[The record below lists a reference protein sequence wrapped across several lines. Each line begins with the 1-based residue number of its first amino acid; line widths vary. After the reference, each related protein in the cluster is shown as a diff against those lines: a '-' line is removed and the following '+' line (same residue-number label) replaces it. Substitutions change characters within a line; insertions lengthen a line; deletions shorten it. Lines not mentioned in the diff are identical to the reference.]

1 MSRIG
6 QKPVVVHEGVDV
18 RVVGLTVTAKGK
30 LGDRSITV
38 TDDVTV
44 KLEDGRVW
52 GAPADDGKRARTMW
66 GTTRSLIGS
75 LVKGV
80 DEGYTRI
87 LEINGVGY
95 RAAVEGN
102 TLNLQLGY
110 SHPINFP
117 IPEGIKIATERNV
130 ITISGN
136 DKQAVGQV
144 SAKIRSYRPPEPY
157 KGKGVKYRD
166 EVIHRKEGK
175 KK

>member
-1 MSRIG
+1 MSRVG
-6 QKPVVVHEGVDV
+6 QKPVVVPEGVDV

-30 LGDRSITV
+30 LGERSITV

-44 KLEDGRVW
+44 KLEDGQVW
-52 GAPADDGKRARTMW
+52 VAPVGDGKRARTMW
-66 GTTRSLIGS
+66 GTTRSLIDG

-80 DEGYTRI
+80 DEGFTRI
-87 LEINGVGY
+87 LDINGVGY
-95 RAAVEGN
+95 RAAVDGK

-110 SHPINFP
+110 SHPVNFP
-117 IPEGIKIATERNV
+117 IPEGIKIVTERNV

-144 SAKIRSYRPPEPY
+144 SAKIRSFRPPEPY

>member
-1 MSRIG
+1 MSRVG
-6 QKPVVVHEGVDV
+6 QKPVVVPEGVDV

-30 LGDRSITV
+30 LGERSITV

-52 GAPADDGKRARTMW
+52 VAPADDGKRARTMW

>member
-1 MSRIG
+1 MSRVG
-6 QKPVVVHEGVDV
+6 KNPVVVPEGVDV

-30 LGDRSITV
+30 LGERSISV

-44 KLEDGRVW
+44 KLEDGQIWV
-52 GAPADDGKRARTMW
+52 APVGSGKRARTMW
-66 GTTRSLIGS
+66 GTTRSLIDS

-80 DEGYTRI
+80 DEGFSRI
-87 LEINGVGY
+87 LDINGVGY

-102 TLNLQLGY
+102 ILNLQLGY
-110 SHPINFP
+110 SHPIQFP
-117 IPEGIKIATERNV
+117 IPEGIKIAAERSV
-130 ITISGN
+130 ITISGV

-144 SAKIRSYRPPEPY
+144 SAKIRAFRPPEPY

-166 EVIHRKEGK
+166 EIIHRKEGK

>member
-6 QKPVVVHEGVDV
+6 QKPVVVPEGVDV

-30 LGDRSITV
+30 LGERSITV
-38 TDDVTV
+38 TNDVTV

-52 GAPADDGKRARTMW
+52 VAPADDGKRARTMW

-80 DEGYTRI
+80 DEGYTSI

-95 RAAVEGN
+95 RAAVDGN

>member
-1 MSRIG
+1 MSRVG
-6 QKPVVVHEGVDV
+6 QKPVVVPEGVDV

-30 LGDRSITV
+30 LGERSITV

-44 KLEDGRVW
+44 KLEDGQVW
-52 GAPADDGKRARTMW
+52 VAPVGDGKRARTMW
-66 GTTRSLIGS
+66 GTTRSLIDG

-80 DEGYTRI
+80 DEGFTRI
-87 LEINGVGY
+87 LDINGVGY
-95 RAAVEGN
+95 RAAVDGK

-110 SHPINFP
+110 SHPVNFP
-117 IPEGIKIATERNV
+117 IPEGIKIVTERNV

>member
-1 MSRIG
+1 MSRVG
-6 QKPVVVHEGVDV
+6 QKPVVVPEGVDV

-30 LGDRSITV
+30 LGERSITV

-44 KLEDGRVW
+44 KLEDGQVW
-52 GAPADDGKRARTMW
+52 VAPVGGGKRARTMW
-66 GTTRSLIGS
+66 GTTRSLIDG

-80 DEGYTRI
+80 DEGFTRI
-87 LEINGVGY
+87 LDINGVGY
-95 RAAVEGN
+95 RAAVDGK

-110 SHPINFP
+110 SHPVNFP
-117 IPEGIKIATERNV
+117 IPEGIKIVTERNV

-144 SAKIRSYRPPEPY
+144 SAKIRSFRPPEPY

>member
-1 MSRIG
+1 MSRVG
-6 QKPVVVHEGVDV
+6 QKPVVVPEGVDV

-30 LGDRSITV
+30 LGERSITV

-52 GAPADDGKRARTMW
+52 VAPADDGKRARTMW

-80 DEGYTRI
+80 DEGYTSI